1 MSRKVSV
8 LIMKLNYR
16 TFKQSILLVITSFCI
31 NSCTSSV
38 QVLKPEGDSAE
49 ITLLDQ
55 STYIGEL
62 LSIADRSIIMVTEDK
77 IVDIRISDIDKI
89 HIDGYSL
96 LQQKVSVL
104 GSLSILDIYSLYSA
118 PTSAM
123 KVIFGLLAIGKL
135 TSILGGDPVVVFMN
149 PIFWKDLDKVRLHCR
164 YPQGLDTEQW
174 EQLLNSYRQSEFIK
188 TRSAN
193 K

>member
-1 MSRKVSV
+1 MSSKVSIF
-8 LIMKLNYR
+8 IMKLNYR

-188 TRSAN
+188 TRSTN

>member
-1 MSRKVSV
+1 MSSKVSV

>member
-1 MSRKVSV
+1 
-8 LIMKLNYR
+8 MKLNYR